1 MFYLTK
7 LRLKFYCQLQGMQ
20 VAGIG
25 TPKSWRIV
33 SATGANAEPE
43 EMVLSWQGV
52 IVHKKLPP
60 IINAV

>member
-1 MFYLTK
+1 
-7 LRLKFYCQLQGMQ
+7 MQ